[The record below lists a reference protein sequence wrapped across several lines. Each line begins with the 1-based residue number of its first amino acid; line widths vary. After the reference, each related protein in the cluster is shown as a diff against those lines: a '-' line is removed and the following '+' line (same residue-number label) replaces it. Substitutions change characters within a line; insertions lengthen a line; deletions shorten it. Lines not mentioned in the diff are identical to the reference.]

1 MKILLDTHTILWWV
15 NDHENLSQTAKS
27 ILLTKDNELYLSI
40 ASAWEV
46 AIKVSLKKLT
56 CFNSGVKD
64 FLRKIDILPISL
76 FPIKPGHVE
85 IVEILPFIHRDPFD
99 RIIISAAK
107 AEGMTIL
114 TADKNIHK
122 YDVPTIW

>member
-1 MKILLDTHTILWWV
+1 MKILLDTHTMLWWV